1 MLPRIR
7 KATPVWLLCGLGLAG
22 GWVTA
27 ACGDPW
33 RRGLYLGIG
42 MIGSFALAALGAYGR
57 AREEAEM
64 AKGWRTL
71 GASFA
76 LMGLFGALSLAR
88 LLALGA
94 ETPPPPPLEMLSL
107 ASLILVAWSWYRFQ
121 PGLSRSPQWSEFL
134 LDGGNF
140 VASLLLGY
148 WLLFLHGLFAVDH
161 LPLLDRIATLCFVV
175 GVGSMAGLFGHAARQ
190 HEKGLKGPMGFMSL
204 ALFCLA
210 FNLPF
215 LQALVER
222 KSWLGHPSQVG
233 LIPCW
238 LLFIATTRRP
248 FPGVQIPLK
257 LWGRPVQD
265 LLPYAPLVVALP
277 VLIYSSSVRRV
288 ALDPLAMG
296 ILVVLLVCLGARH
309 LMTLGQVRRLNQT
322 LEDRVEERTR
332 ELAEAQALLVRT
344 ERMNVLATLGAGAV
358 HDINNLLAAAMSSS
372 QLMLEEDPG
381 LPPHIRQ
388 RLESLHKTT
397 ETAGRL
403 TKRLMVFGNGEEPTG
418 PLAFDAQARL
428 QHLVP
433 LLRTLV
439 PRHIDLEIQQDDRAF
454 ILVGEPQAFDQVIVN
469 LVSNAR
475 DAISGRG
482 RICIRSL
489 QAIGDE
495 TRYRLEV
502 EDTGEG
508 IPHHIQ
514 HKIFDSFFTTKP
526 PGIGTGLG
534 LSSIRVIIEAFG
546 GSIEVDSSPG
556 AGATFRVLFPLLA
569 AQAE

>member
-7 KATPVWLLCGLGLAG
+7 QATPSWLLCCLGLAG
-22 GWVTA
+22 GWAIATCA
-27 ACGDPW
+27 DPW
-33 RRGLYLGIG
+33 RRGLYVGIG
-42 MIGSFALAALGAYGR
+42 MVGSFALAALGAHGR
-57 AREEAEM
+57 AKEEPEIAS
-64 AKGWRTL
+64 GWQTL
-71 GASFA
+71 GAAFS
-76 LMGLFGALSLAR
+76 LMGLFGLVALTRHLAF
-88 LLALGA
+88 GS
-94 ETPPPPPLEMLSL
+94 ETPPPPPLEMISL
-107 ASLILVAWSWYRFQ
+107 ASLALVAWSWYRFQ
-121 PGLSRSPQWSEFL
+121 PGLTRSTQWPEFL

-148 WLLFLHGLFAVDH
+148 WLLFLHDQFAVDH
-161 LPLLDRIATLCFVV
+161 LPLQDRIATLCFVV
-175 GVGSMAGLFGHAARQ
+175 GVGGLAGLFGHAACQ
-190 HEKGLKGPMGFMSL
+190 QEKGLKGPMGFLSL
-204 ALFCLA
+204 AMLCLA

-215 LQALVER
+215 LQTLLER

-238 LLFIATTRRP
+238 LLFIVATRRP
-248 FPGVQIPLK
+248 FPVLQKPLQ

-265 LLPYAPLVVALP
+265 LLPYAPLAVALP
-277 VLIYSSSVRRV
+277 VLIYSGSVRRV
-288 ALDPLAMG
+288 PLDPLALC
-296 ILVVLLVCLGARH
+296 ILVVLMVCLGARH

-322 LEDRVEERTR
+322 LEDRVEDRTR

-344 ERMNVLATLGAGAV
+344 ERMNFLATLGAGAV
-358 HDINNLLAAAMSSS
+358 HDINNLLSAAMSSS
-372 QLMLEEDPG
+372 QLMLDEDPG
-381 LPPHIRQ
+381 LSPRTRQ
-388 RLESLHKTT
+388 GLECIHKTT
-397 ETAGRL
+397 ETAGHL
-403 TKRLMVFGNGEEPTG
+403 TKRLMDFGNGEEPTG

-428 QHLVP
+428 QQLVP

-439 PRHIDLEIQQDDRAF
+439 PRHIDLEIQQDERAF

-475 DAISGRG
+475 DAITGKG
-482 RICIRSL
+482 HICIRSL

-495 TRYRLEV
+495 SRYRLEV

-514 HKIFDSFFTTKP
+514 QKIFDSFFTTKP

-534 LSSIRVIIEAFG
+534 LSSIKVIIEAFG

-556 AGATFRVLFPLLA
+556 AGATFRVLFPVLGH
-569 AQAE
+569 QT